1 MRDQARID
9 VLNTEMIAKKVM
21 LGALERGDVSHGGL
35 FENRGL
41 GIRQRIIRIA
51 AELRELQ
58 VTPNRPAVLK
68 RRAEAKPQSRD
79 FFPIEVAVLPHGA
92 GVAG

>member
-9 VLNTEMIAKKVM
+9 VLNTELIAKKVM

-51 AELRELQ
+51 VELRELQ
-58 VTPNRPAVLK
+58 VAPNRPVVLK
-68 RRAEAKPQSRD
+68 RRSETKPQSRD
-79 FFPIEVAVLPHGA
+79 FFPIEVAALPL
-92 GVAG
+92 GVSLAR

>member
-9 VLNTEMIAKKVM
+9 GLNTEMIAKKAM
-21 LGALERGDVSHGGL
+21 LGALERGDLSHGGL

-58 VTPNRPAVLK
+58 VAPIRPAVLK
-68 RRAEAKPQSRD
+68 RRGEAKSQSRD
-79 FFPIEVAVLPHGA
+79 LFPIQAAVLPHGA